1 MEIILMRHGKPSFI
15 GNSKVTSREMTDW
28 ITQYNLSEIG
38 RDTPPES
45 SVALAF
51 SALCVISSPLPRA
64 ISSLNALGCHTGLTD
79 DIFREADLPVYCI
92 PGMRLYP
99 AHWAILFRI
108 MWFCG
113 MFREV
118 GSLAMAKRRARQAA
132 DILID
137 LVHKNNGPVLLMGH
151 GIMNRLIARALMS
164 KGWKEHRRAG
174 NAYWNAGVYHIE

>member
-64 ISSLNALGCHTGLTD
+64 ISSLNALGWHAGLSD

-92 PGMRLYP
+92 PWDTVISCTLGNIIS
-99 AHWAILFRI
+99 HD
-108 MWFCG
+108 
-113 MFREV
+113 V
-118 GSLAMAKRRARQAA
+118 
-132 DILID
+132 
-137 LVHKNNGPVLLMGH
+137 
-151 GIMNRLIARALMS
+151 ALRHVPR
-164 KGWKEHRRAG
+164 G
-174 NAYWNAGVYHIE
+174 